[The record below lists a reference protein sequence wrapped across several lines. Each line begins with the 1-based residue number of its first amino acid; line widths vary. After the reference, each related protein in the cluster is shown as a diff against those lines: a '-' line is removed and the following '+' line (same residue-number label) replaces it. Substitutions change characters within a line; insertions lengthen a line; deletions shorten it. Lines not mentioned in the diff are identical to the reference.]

1 MEAGM
6 KIAVVGGGAMGSLFA
21 ARLAVAGF
29 ATTLVEVDAGRLEHI
44 CKAGVVVDL
53 AGRCIV
59 APVPCVQPADLE
71 RGQELLILFTKFAG
85 LSAALAQSRHAMA
98 PEGVVAVL
106 SNGLGVAGQLEG
118 LIPENRLVLGV
129 SDVAADLR
137 ADGVHSDGTGLVKIG
152 MANPADDPAPLAR
165 VQSVLE
171 TAGFSAHAMPDI
183 RQAIWEKLAFNAAF
197 NAVATLADARV
208 CDLDNV
214 PGRRI
219 VAAILAEVGSVARAG
234 QVPFDHAA
242 VSARIEQ
249 AFCGRASIARPWRRT
264 AAPGVA
270 PKSGPSMVR
279 LPRAAKSGGAG
290 ADQPDA
296 YRSGVPDGV
305 EPVPRCR
312 RGGAA

>member
-1 MEAGM
+1 M

-21 ARLAVAGF
+21 ARLALAGF

-44 CKAGVVVDL
+44 RKEGVVVDL

-59 APVPCVQPADLE
+59 APVPCVRPADLE

-85 LSAALAQSRHAMA
+85 LSAALAQSRHALA
-98 PEGVVAVL
+98 AEGVVVVL

-137 ADGVHSDGTGLVKIG
+137 ADGVHSDGTGLVKLG

-249 AFCGRASIARPWRRT
+249 AFLRQGEHRPSMAQDRRAGRRT
-264 AAPGVA
+264 EIGAINGAIAARGEEW
-270 PKSGPSMVR
+270 
-279 LPRAAKSGGAG
+279 
-290 ADQPDA
+290 
-296 YRSGVPDGV
+296 GVP
-305 EPVPRCR
+305 VPINRTLTDLVCLT
-312 RGGAA
+312 GG